1 MTVPEFNNAK
11 DPNSNAIPTLELGQ
25 PDRQL
30 TPKEALDTWAQA
42 FGAGTLAP
50 HPMKGYRTVIG
61 WRMTRAIAYKK
72 GALHMDQRLA
82 DLAIEEWET
91 PMLSTT
97 VVPTK
102 GPFDPTRI
110 ADWGTRDLLSR
121 NRGVALLPRPD
132 TAEQHATLVSRL
144 AESMWLQRGSKSF
157 PSLGHYGLHGLTHPS
172 TILSYWPDKSE
183 ILAFEEKVIDQIQGL
198 VMKWSRR
205 RIQAH
210 LREMFDL
217 SLREIG
223 GLIALA
229 TEEAKIEA
237 SQDIETTRAVMIG
250 RCEDYID
257 RMRENGDSNNEMK
270 GIKVLCVVQGLN
282 QNNRE
287 DTEEALIGVIAKVVS
302 DHSKADSSVLRI
314 EAHPLEDE
322 DEDRQET

>member
-1 MTVPEFNNAK
+1 MTVPEFKNAQ
-11 DPNSNAIPTLELGQ
+11 DPCSNAIPTLELGQ
-25 PDRQL
+25 PDRRL
-30 TPKEALDTWAQA
+30 TPKESLDTWAQA
-42 FGAGTLAP
+42 FGAGVLAP
-50 HPMKGYRTVIG
+50 HQMKGYRTVIG
-61 WRMTRAIAYKK
+61 WRITRAIAYKK
-72 GALHMDQRLA
+72 GALHMDQRLNELSS
-82 DLAIEEWET
+82 DEWE
-91 PMLSTT
+91 
-97 VVPTK
+97 VPTRE
-102 GPFDPTRI
+102 GTPTKENRLNPVI
-110 ADWGTRDLLSR
+110 ADWGTRDLLSK
-121 NRGVALLPRPD
+121 NAGVALVPRPD

-144 AESMWLQRGSKSF
+144 AESMWLQRGSKTF

-172 TILSYWPDKSE
+172 TILSYWPAQSE
-183 ILAFEEKVIDQIQGL
+183 ILAFEDKIVDQIQGL

-217 SLREIG
+217 SMKEIG
-223 GLIALA
+223 GLVALA
-229 TEEAKIEA
+229 TEEARISA

-257 RMRENGDSNNEMK
+257 RMRECGDSNNEMK

-302 DHSKADSSVLRI
+302 DHAKADTGSLLRI

-322 DEDRQET
+322 DEERQET